1 MLTGRALRSSMIKT
15 VTKRSGFTVD
25 YDRSK
30 IRNAIAGANKD
41 SVQQMSEK
49 DIDAVTEQV
58 ERAIEDRDTI
68 GVEEIQ
74 DVVEQEL

>member
-25 YDRSK
+25 YDRTK

-41 SVQQMSEK
+41 SVQKMRKK
-49 DIDAVTEQV
+49 DIMQIIVISESENPLSLLFIIASKP
-58 ERAIEDRDTI
+58 
-68 GVEEIQ
+68 
-74 DVVEQEL
+74 

>member
-1 MLTGRALRSSMIKT
+1 MGRALRSSMNLKT
-15 VTKRSGFTVD
+15 VTRRSGLIVD

-30 IRNAIAGANKD
+30 IRNAIAGPNRD

-49 DIDAVTEQV
+49 DIDAVTEEV
-58 ERAIEDRDTI
+58 ERVVADRDSI